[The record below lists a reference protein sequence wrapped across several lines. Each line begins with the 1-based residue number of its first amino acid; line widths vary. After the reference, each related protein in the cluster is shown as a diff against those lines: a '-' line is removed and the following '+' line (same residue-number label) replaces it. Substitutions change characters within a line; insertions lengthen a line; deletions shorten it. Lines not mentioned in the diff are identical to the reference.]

1 MTFTEYV
8 KNNQTYSTESNA
20 ANLSISAP
28 ESCDSFVK
36 NLKIYNERLKA
47 ENEELKKAS
56 KAIKQART
64 KRIKEENQEAEKA
77 KAKEAKAD
85 EKDEN
90 PDLPQML
97 KGFTKWLSSKLS

>member
-36 NLKIYNERLKA
+36 NLKIYTPPGVSVVYRN
-47 ENEELKKAS
+47 
-56 KAIKQART
+56 
-64 KRIKEENQEAEKA
+64 
-77 KAKEAKAD
+77 
-85 EKDEN
+85 
-90 PDLPQML
+90 
-97 KGFTKWLSSKLS
+97 